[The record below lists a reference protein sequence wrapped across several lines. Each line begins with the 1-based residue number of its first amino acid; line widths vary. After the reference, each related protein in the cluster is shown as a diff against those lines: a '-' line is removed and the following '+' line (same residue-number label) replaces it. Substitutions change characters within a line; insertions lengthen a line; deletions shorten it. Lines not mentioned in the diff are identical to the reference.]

1 MRNVSSNSS
10 LLSSCTSAISFV
22 SFFESKTASTDI
34 PSLLAALDNATLSK
48 LLATLQ
54 LRVDEASLFLA
65 SGGSSSSPDSFM
77 SPSENID
84 PSNIDPTTMSSSNSI
99 ELSINLF
106 HYATRLVTI
115 IFDNYESPQSL
126 SAGSGSLTSSS
137 SSSIP
142 LPLPRA
148 FMETSI
154 SLHNSIAA
162 IPATSKEGRACV
174 SAIVKLC
181 ERIYLTKGDTATSL
195 LPLTVFQLI
204 LDASSP
210 IAGSPD
216 DTSSAVLLK
225 RLWTLASRGA
235 LAAFDYDDESC
246 DALRD
251 AILRSFTSGKVLSS
265 STGRNLLA
273 CFLTLCP
280 SLTSASHST
289 IKSQFPAPTRVQEW
303 FGLIYL
309 RSWEESEGAA
319 RICVEETCLQDLL
332 HCGVHAAD
340 PSTFESVRRILSL
353 FLQARDRKRKGVDSM
368 LSRIALPILWRAL
381 ECSNAA
387 VRRNA
392 ATFLKDAF
400 PLGLSECPTQERDEL
415 VGKQLQALCATAD
428 DDCPGVREVGVA
440 AIGLSLERF
449 WEALPLQARLRLLER
464 ISARSE
470 DGKAPSVRS
479 AALLATA
486 SLIEAQPMC
495 HSELLIR
502 GFIPPL
508 CKLIHDKSEKVRV
521 AAVKLLLSVERN
533 HGILG
538 APLDLHIDSEQILA
552 RLVMDAHS
560 PVVAEGLSKLLL
572 RSFFPTDDVREK
584 ENLGSPASA
593 AAKRIMDGLRAWEL
607 ATLTFLAYLPRLSPR
622 MVSKSLIVSVIS
634 KLHSALHSAAESR
647 VFQTTSISSKQPVKI
662 SVLGKVKESDSS
674 NIADPSLSAATN
686 ATLREV
692 SNILRAI
699 STLWNGLE
707 LSSTHPT
714 DCHVPGRK
722 GKGSSR
728 KPKDVNDDENKDE
741 ETNAEIDPSSGAIVA
756 GEVEEDASIQS
767 RLVSLFAGE
776 ELSFLLD
783 AFCGSTLS
791 FESSGMTS
799 STLSSST
806 SSVHTQSISTS
817 LLSIAAH
824 IPVERAI
831 TAGIV
836 DSIWERLYKF
846 SPNDISHNGG
856 SVLQPIILCLSS
868 WGLDRQLIEKATTSL
883 SNTISLIVRTIDSS
897 IANSKHQQLTSR
909 QRELSCVSS
918 SSSSDEVLCS
928 ALLDANIEANTSMH
942 PIVAVSVLE
951 LCLAEYSSRSIL
963 ASVDE
968 MKPIMSCLADGV
980 TSLVP
985 ALQARDSSTSAI
997 IIASMVAPACVR
1009 AWSRLTILQ
1018 VYARRS
1024 AAEVASSS
1032 ATLSMHE
1039 TDSSTKG
1046 MQALASENIG
1056 DFASWI
1062 DSTLLPTM
1070 LSIETTDFC
1079 ATRADKVYS
1088 VLPLAA
1094 AYSVLDELTALSSDL
1109 LQGGMAAESALGLFQ
1124 SLSSLNSSSKKSPFE
1139 LCTDPNPLWTTSFTP
1154 SSSTMGNIESMP
1166 RLHNTL
1172 LRLGLRLFSASCGN
1186 ILNTSLV
1193 NNSSVLIEKPVALS
1207 HGSRS
1212 EIATIMGRLL
1222 CAGVL
1227 SDSSR
1232 NIVDND
1238 GGNEDKK
1245 METNIDDVD
1254 DYDDEDEGFD
1264 KRSKR
1269 TVKGLQG
1276 KARGDK
1282 IPAVGARLVSRQ
1294 VTEQL
1299 VEEALKA
1306 QIRSKGA
1313 SGSAL
1318 SALVEALLPTFEA
1331 SVPESVIKSVFESKG
1346 GCKVL
1351 LEDLHCHSAVAL
1363 FLACVGTSKS
1373 FNASSS
1379 SAWSKEVLTDVIV
1392 QRIKALS
1399 PEEKTRVSQEDPV
1412 LRAVAIAIAIE
1423 QVISTSQKEVLMNS
1437 IEGIFSLS
1445 AFS

>member
-1 MRNVSSNSS
+1 
-10 LLSSCTSAISFV
+10 
-22 SFFESKTASTDI
+22 
-34 PSLLAALDNATLSK
+34 
-48 LLATLQ
+48 
-54 LRVDEASLFLA
+54 
-65 SGGSSSSPDSFM
+65 M

-84 PSNIDPTTMSSSNSI
+84 PSDIDPTTMSSSNSI
-99 ELSINLF
+99 ALSINLF
-106 HYATRLVTI
+106 HYATRLMTI
-115 IFDNYESPQSL
+115 VFDKYESPQSL

-137 SSSIP
+137 SFSI
-142 LPLPRA
+142 LPRA

-162 IPATSKEGRACV
+162 IPATTKEGRACV

-181 ERIYLTKGDTATSL
+181 ERIYLSKGDTATSL

-265 STGRNLLA
+265 STGRNLLT
-273 CFLTLCP
+273 CFLTLSP

-400 PLGLSECPTQERDEL
+400 PLGLSECPTQKRDEL
-415 VGKQLQALCATAD
+415 IGKQLQALCATAD

-593 AAKRIMDGLRAWEL
+593 AAKRITDGLRAWES

-634 KLHSALHSAAESR
+634 KLHSALHSAAEAR
-647 VFQTTSISSKQPVKI
+647 VFQTTSFSSEQPVKRSI
-662 SVLGKVKESDSS
+662 VGKVKESDSGS
-674 NIADPSLSAATN
+674 IALSATTN
-686 ATLREV
+686 STLREV

-707 LSSTHPT
+707 LSSTYPT
-714 DCHVPGRK
+714 YCHAPGRK
-722 GKGSSR
+722 AKSSSR
-728 KPKDVNDDENKDE
+728 KPKEVIDDENKDE

-791 FESSGMTS
+791 FESSGLTS
-799 STLSSST
+799 TSTST
-806 SSVHTQSISTS
+806 SSVHTQSISAS

-883 SNTISLIVRTIDSS
+883 TDTVSLIVRTIDPS

-909 QRELSCVSS
+909 QRELSRVSS

-951 LCLAEYSSRSIL
+951 LCLAEDSSRSIL

-985 ALQARDSSTSAI
+985 ALQASDSSTSAI
-997 IIASMVAPACVR
+997 IIASMIAPACVR

-1018 VYARRS
+1018 VYARRT

-1109 LQGGMAAESALGLFQ
+1109 LQGGMAAESSLGLFQ
-1124 SLSSLNSSSKKSPFE
+1124 SLSSLNSSSMKSPFE

-1207 HGSRS
+1207 HDSRS

-1232 NIVDND
+1232 NVVDND
-1238 GGNEDKK
+1238 GENEDKK

-1254 DYDDEDEGFD
+1254 DYDDEDEGFN

-1269 TVKGLQG
+1269 TVIVSRG
-1276 KARGDK
+1276 KVRGNK
-1282 IPAVGARLVSRQ
+1282 IPAVGANLVARQ

-1346 GCKVL
+1346 DCKVSI
-1351 LEDLHCHSAVAL
+1351 EDLHCHSAVAL
-1363 FLACVGTSKS
+1363 ILACVGTSKS

-1379 SAWSKEVLTDVIV
+1379 SAWSKDVLTDVIV
-1392 QRIKALS
+1392 QRIKALCS
-1399 PEEKTRVSQEDPV
+1399 PKEKTRVSREDPV
-1412 LRAVAIAIAIE
+1412 LRVLAIAIAVVQLARIE
-1423 QVISTSQKEVLMNS
+1423 CHELEKAIMVL
-1437 IEGIFSLS
+1437 F
-1445 AFS
+1445 

>member
-1 MRNVSSNSS
+1 MRNSPS

-34 PSLLAALDNATLSK
+34 LSLLAALDNATLSK

-84 PSNIDPTTMSSSNSI
+84 PSDIDPITISSSNSI
-99 ELSINLF
+99 ALSINLF
-106 HYATRLVTI
+106 HCATRLVTI
-115 IFDNYESPQSL
+115 IFDNYESPQSI
-126 SAGSGSLTSSS
+126 SAGSGSLISSS
-137 SSSIP
+137 SSSVP
-142 LPLPRA
+142 LHLPRA

-162 IPATSKEGRACV
+162 IPATTKEGRACV

-181 ERIYLTKGDTATSL
+181 ERIYLSKGDTATSL

-265 STGRNLLA
+265 STGRNLLT
-273 CFLTLCP
+273 CFLTLSP

-415 VGKQLQALCATAD
+415 IGKQLQALCATAD

-593 AAKRIMDGLRAWEL
+593 AAKRITDGLRAWEL

-622 MVSKSLIVSVIS
+622 VVSKSLIVSVIC
-634 KLHSALHSAAESR
+634 KLHSALHSAAEAR
-647 VFQTTSISSKQPVKI
+647 VFQTTSISSKQPVKRSI
-662 SVLGKVKESDSS
+662 VSKVKESDSGS
-674 NIADPSLSAATN
+674 IALSAATN
-686 ATLREV
+686 STLREV

-699 STLWNGLE
+699 STLWNGLK

-806 SSVHTQSISTS
+806 SSVHTQSISAS

-868 WGLDRQLIEKATTSL
+868 WGLDRQLIEKATKSL
-883 SNTISLIVRTIDSS
+883 TDTVSLIVRTIDSS

-909 QRELSCVSS
+909 QRELSRVSS

-928 ALLDANIEANTSMH
+928 ALLDANIEVNTSMH

-951 LCLAEYSSRSIL
+951 LCLAEDSSRSIL

-997 IIASMVAPACVR
+997 IIASMIAPACVR

-1018 VYARRS
+1018 VYARRT
-1024 AAEVASSS
+1024 AAEVASST

-1039 TDSSTKG
+1039 TDSSTKC
-1046 MQALASENIG
+1046 MQALASENIS

-1070 LSIETTDFC
+1070 LSVDSTDFC
-1079 ATRADKVYS
+1079 ATRVDKVYS

-1109 LQGGMAAESALGLFQ
+1109 LQGGMAAESSLGLFQ
-1124 SLSSLNSSSKKSPFE
+1124 SLSSLNSSSMKSPFE
-1139 LCTDPNPLWTTSFTP
+1139 LCTDPNPLWTTSFIP
-1154 SSSTMGNIESMP
+1154 SSSTMDSSESMP

-1186 ILNTSLV
+1186 ILITSLV

-1232 NIVDND
+1232 NVVDND
-1238 GGNEDKK
+1238 GENEDKK

-1254 DYDDEDEGFD
+1254 DNNDDEDEGFD
-1264 KRSKR
+1264 KRSKS
-1269 TVKGLQG
+1269 TVKVLQG

-1282 IPAVGARLVSRQ
+1282 IPAVGAHLVSRQ

-1299 VEEALKA
+1299 IEEALKA

-1318 SALVEALLPTFEA
+1318 SALVEALLPMFEA

-1346 GCKVL
+1346 DCKVS

-1363 FLACVGTSKS
+1363 ILACLGVSKS
-1373 FNASSS
+1373 FDASSS

-1392 QRIKALS
+1392 HRIKALCS

-1412 LRAVAIAIAIE
+1412 LRVVAIAIAIG
-1423 QVISTSQKEVLMNS
+1423 QVMLPINEASKLQLNLITILS
-1437 IEGIFSLS
+1437 SL
-1445 AFS
+1445 